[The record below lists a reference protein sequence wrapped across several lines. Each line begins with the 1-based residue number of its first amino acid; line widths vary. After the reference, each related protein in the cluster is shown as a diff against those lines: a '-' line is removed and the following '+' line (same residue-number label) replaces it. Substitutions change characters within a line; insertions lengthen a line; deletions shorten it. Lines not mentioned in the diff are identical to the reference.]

1 MRFAYYKD
9 RGVKVNVIAS
19 SYFAENDNV
28 LLLKDMREK
37 YLSQFSSNKSVKIV
51 AFVKLCEGILSAKYS
66 KNSENLTDLYIV
78 VKYP

>member
-19 SYFAENDNV
+19 SYFADNDNV

-37 YLSQFSSNKSVKIV
+37 YLSQFSSVQSVKIV
-51 AFVKLCEGILSAKYS
+51 AFVKLCEGILSAKLS
-66 KNSENLTDLYIV
+66 KAEWTI
-78 VKYP
+78 KK